1 MTPEDA
7 MKCSEIFDY
16 IQKYFDAE
24 EIEVRSDEQKII
36 ITIKKCPLKF
46 GHFGHFI
53 NRQEN

>member
-36 ITIKKCPLKF
+36 ITIKKMSA
-46 GHFGHFI
+46 
-53 NRQEN
+53 